1 MKKILVYAEIN
12 ILYKINA
19 NLDRNEYTPVLTN
32 TDIGQLYNYI
42 CKNNISIL
50 IITRRM
56 LALKYTFLEQV
67 LDKGLTVLFV
77 SSFKEIGLL
86 RNALAYDNFSYLK
99 ESDLS
104 ALATILEIHSKYNKK
119 VKQLDVEVNKLKS
132 KNKELKIISKA
143 KILLIKNSNMTEDMA
158 HKHIQCIAMNTQKTI
173 LSVSKEIIRD
183 YNNLTNK

>member
-32 TDIGQLYNYI
+32 TDINKLYDFI
-42 CKNNISIL
+42 CTNNISIL
-50 IITRRM
+50 IITRKM
-56 LALKYTFLEQV
+56 LALKYIFLEQV
-67 LDKGLTVLFV
+67 LDKGLTVIFV

-99 ESDLS
+99 ESDLC

-119 VKQLDVEVNKLKS
+119 VDILNNEVRKLK
-132 KNKELKIISKA
+132 NKADELKNISKA
-143 KILLIKNSNMTEDMA
+143 KVLLINNLNMTENDA
-158 HKHIQCIAMNTQKTI
+158 HKYIQAIAMNTQKTL
-173 LSVSKEIIRD
+173 LSVSKEIIKE
-183 YNNLTNK
+183 YNK